1 MNTKRYVLASLG
13 VAVFIFIY
21 GWVVHGILLAD
32 FWAEQLVEGAMRPP
46 GEEVLWAIVVSCL
59 LQGYAL
65 AFIFT
70 RGYQNLGIMEGVRFG
85 LLIAWFIAAIYVLQF
100 ALSPISMTTMVYGL
114 IIDGIMY
121 IIAGVILAALYK
133 EDRAPSPQFG

>member
-13 VAVFIFIY
+13 VAVFILLF

-32 FWAEQLVEGAMRPP
+32 YWAEQMAADSMRPP
-46 GEEVLWAIVVSCL
+46 GEEVMWAIVVSCL

-85 LLIAWFIAAIYVLQF
+85 LLIAWFIVAIYFLHY
-100 ALSPISMTTMVYGL
+100 ALSPVAMTTMVFGM

-121 IIAGVILAALYK
+121 VIAGVILAALYR
-133 EDRAPSPQFG
+133 EDRAPTPQFG